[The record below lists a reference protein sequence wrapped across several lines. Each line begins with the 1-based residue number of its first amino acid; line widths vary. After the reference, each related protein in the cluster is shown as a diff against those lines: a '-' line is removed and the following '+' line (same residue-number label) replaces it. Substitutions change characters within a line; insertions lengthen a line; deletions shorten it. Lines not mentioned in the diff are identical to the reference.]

1 MLKAGVNKMNIDVSI
16 INDYLNDE
24 VSYEKHW
31 IFNSILGNN
40 QYLFDKPSHNLKESI
55 SSTMKKVI
63 DILKSFIPY
72 NVVLFSKL
80 FLNWK
85 ELSKNVN
92 VILAVGCP
100 KPYDAMIREHN
111 EKDYIILD
119 LVRLL
124 DYHEDISEVI
134 KKFFTH
140 ELIHVCIKVDY
151 PFNIKNESSYK
162 KILEYLVFD
171 EGFAHL
177 LSFKENVC
185 EFDFS
190 ELIKTHYNKSI
201 KQLKIALTEEELSK
215 QIDHLNQAN
224 SGIYWNKFA
233 AITGKLYL
241 ANNLNDLFSIYKA
254 GPKTML
260 ENIIFEE

>member
-1 MLKAGVNKMNIDVSI
+1 MNIDASI
-16 INDYLNDE
+16 IKDYLNDGIL
-24 VSYEKHW
+24 YEKHW
-31 IFNSILGNN
+31 LFNSILGDN
-40 QYLFDKPSHNLKESI
+40 QYLFDKPSHDLKESI

-72 NVVLFSKL
+72 NVILFSKL
-80 FLNWK
+80 FPNWK

-100 KPYDAMIREHN
+100 KPYDAMIREYN

-124 DYHEDISEVI
+124 DYHEDIFKVI

-140 ELIHVCIKVDY
+140 ELIHVCIKADY
-151 PFNIKNESSYK
+151 PFDIKNESNYK

-177 LSFKENVC
+177 LSFKENIC
-185 EFDFS
+185 EFDFN
-190 ELIKTHYNKSI
+190 ELIKTHYNKSV
-201 KQLKIALTEEELSK
+201 KRLKIALTEEELTK
-215 QIDHLNQAN
+215 QIDYLNKAN
-224 SGIYWNKFA
+224 SGSYWNKFA
-233 AITGKLYL
+233 AIVGKLYL
-241 ANNLNDLFSIYKA
+241 ANNLNDLSSIYKA
-254 GPKTML
+254 GPRKML
-260 ENIIFEE
+260 ENIILEE